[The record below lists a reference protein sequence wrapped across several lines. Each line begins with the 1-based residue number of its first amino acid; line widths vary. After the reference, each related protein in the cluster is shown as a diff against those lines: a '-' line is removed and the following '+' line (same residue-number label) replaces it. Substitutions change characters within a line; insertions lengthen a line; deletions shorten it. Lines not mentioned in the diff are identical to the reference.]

1 MNNQQRQKDVARR
14 IAGLSA
20 EKRALLEKRL
30 RQPAERTPASFR
42 EPLAII
48 GMGCRFPG
56 GANTPDIFWKLLMDG
71 YDGISEISADRRAWS
86 RLKDTGLAPHQIE
99 TLRWGGFVNDIQ
111 SFDSVFFNISP
122 READH
127 MDPQQRLLLMTA
139 VEALEAAGIP
149 LPALAGRPAGVYVG
163 IHSMSSDYY
172 WMQAADP
179 AAVDTYTATGG
190 AHCIV
195 ANRLSYFLDLRGPSM
210 VVDTACSSSLVA
222 VHMACQSLRAGECDL
237 AVTGGVNLIL
247 IPETSVSFSKLNFLA
262 PDGRCKVFDERA
274 NGFVR
279 SEGCGV
285 LVLKRLSQA
294 QKDNDQ
300 ILAVV
305 RGSAVNQ
312 DGASNGLT
320 APNGASQ
327 QKVIAAALQNGSVR
341 PEDVTYIET
350 HGTGTSLGDPI
361 EIEAIDSAYG
371 SRSGSAAPCY
381 LGAVKSN
388 IGHLEAAAGIAGLI
402 KTVLCLRHRKIPP
415 NIHFHKLN
423 PNIAIGASRMRI
435 PTEAIQW
442 EATQNG
448 RIGAVSSFGFGG
460 TNAHVLLQEYV
471 DETAAIQSSDN
482 QASPSRKVFL
492 LPLSAKSTASLN
504 ETVTRWQQYLSDD
517 TSPDASL
524 ENICHTASARRMHHE
539 FRLAVTGTTKRELAE
554 KLRRAPELPSPQIPS
569 PCESAGKSPGN
580 LVFVFSG
587 QGPQWFGMGRDLFER
602 EQVYRDMVLRI
613 DSLLEPLAQWSLVK
627 ELSADEAHTRLDKTE
642 VAQPA
647 IFAVQIGLV
656 ALWESWGIR
665 PEAAVGYG
673 MGEVAAA
680 HCSGVLSLEDAV
692 RVIYYRGRILQRT
705 QGKAMAASVGLTPQE
720 ADALIA
726 KYAGRVT
733 IAAVNSPTSVILTGE
748 PESLRNLL
756 QTLKGNRA
764 YERIPNG
771 DYVIHGPLAQA
782 YATEMI
788 QAVKDLQRETPTIG
802 LVSTV
807 SGNLGA
813 QDDFGP
819 HYWGRNI
826 GEPIRFAAAIKWLI
840 ANAYNTFMEIS
851 PQPMLLSHIS
861 QNLSAEKVDGKS
873 VATLQCRQD
882 GLQSLMETAG
892 ELYTVGHALNWR
904 VFYPRPARLAKLP
917 PYPWDLKRHWI
928 DDQDWKQE
936 VNDHSERKGKA
947 RTTAASGPS
956 EHAERFY
963 SLVWRRRDLVKAPA
977 ERQFVHPAGWLVF
990 DDRQGVGDQL
1000 RERLLAAGHACYT
1013 VQAGENF
1020 EVLENDRFTVN
1031 PTSSKDFG
1039 QLIQTIARE
1048 CKTQLHG
1055 AIHLWSLSSS
1065 EALYADGER
1074 IEAVAKRNCG
1084 SALLLQKYLAAQPKL
1099 ATARIWFVT
1108 AGAQPVE
1115 NGPVSLAVAQ
1125 APLWGFG
1132 RVVALDSPHVF
1143 GGLLDLDPDMEPEF
1157 SAQRLYNEIA
1167 YADGEE
1173 QIAVRGPHRFVAR
1186 LINQRPLRGEAG
1198 TCQFK
1203 RKASYLITGG
1213 LGRIGLKLA
1222 QWMAKQGAGHLVLL
1236 GRRCP
1241 AIKGGAPTDGISD
1254 ADDSKIA
1261 TIKALQQTGTQVHVV
1276 SADVGNLQQMT
1287 SLFERFGHDLPPLR
1301 GLVHAAGVITPTPLE
1316 KLNIDTLAS
1325 VFEAKIRGTWFLHE
1339 LSRSCNLD
1347 FFVLF
1352 SSAASI
1358 LGAKDLAH
1366 YAAANQFLDA
1376 FAHYG
1381 RCKGQPVLSINWGW
1395 WAGGWK
1401 DDQLVRHFNQAG
1413 LHALNDEDGM
1423 AALGELLAGESVQ
1436 SMYADIDWP
1445 QLAPVYEAKKK
1456 RPFLNE
1462 IRRAAKAVSSKR
1474 DTAHSLRDD
1483 LQTALP
1489 DGRFK
1494 ILRDFIRKKSA
1505 SLLGFK
1511 DPFDLD
1517 VKAGFFKIGMDSI
1530 MAVELQNCIE
1540 AATGLKLPA
1549 TVAFDYPTIV
1559 ALAGYVVDLISEPS
1573 PAAATGVGKAP
1584 SAANINPANVDPG
1597 YLFDREKLSENEL
1610 IDLIS
1615 EKLSEV
1621 GWSDQ

>member
-1 MNNQQRQKDVARR
+1 MNDPKRQSDVAQRL
-14 IAGLSA
+14 AGLSA

-30 RQPAERTPASFR
+30 RQPVKSAPADGR

-48 GMGCRFPG
+48 GMACRFPG
-56 GANTPDIFWKLLMDG
+56 GADTPDSFWKLLMDG
-71 YDGISEISADRRAWS
+71 YDGISTIPAERRTWT
-86 RLKDTGLAPHQIE
+86 RLQESGLGSQQIE
-99 TLRWGGFVNDIQ
+99 TLRWGGFVNDIA
-111 SFDSVFFNISP
+111 SFDPAFFNISP

-149 LPALAGRPAGVYVG
+149 LPELSGRPVGVYVG
-163 IHSMSSDYY
+163 IHSMSSDYF
-172 WMQAADP
+172 WLQGTRWDGI
-179 AAVDTYTATGG
+179 DTYTSTGV
-190 AHCIV
+190 AHSIV
-195 ANRLSYFLDLRGPSM
+195 ANRLSYSLDLRGPSLA
-210 VVDTACSSSLVA
+210 VDTACSSSLVA

-237 AVTGGVNLIL
+237 AVAGGVNLIL

-262 PDGRCKVFDERA
+262 PDGRCKVFDARA
-274 NGFVR
+274 DGFVR

-285 LVLKRLSQA
+285 LVLKQLSRAQA
-294 QKDNDQ
+294 DNDP
-300 ILAVV
+300 ILSVV

-327 QKVIAAALQNGSVR
+327 QAVIAAALRNGSVH
-341 PEDVTYIET
+341 PEEVSFIET
-350 HGTGTSLGDPI
+350 HGTGTALGDPI
-361 EIEAIDSAYG
+361 EVEAIDSAYG
-371 SRSGSAAPCY
+371 SRSGEAAPCY
-381 LGAVKSN
+381 LGAGKSN
-388 IGHLEAAAGIAGLI
+388 IGHLEAAAGVAGLI
-402 KTVLCLRHRKIPP
+402 KTVLCLRHRMIPP
-415 NIHFHKLN
+415 NIHFSKLN
-423 PNIAIGASRMRI
+423 PNIVLNDTRLRI
-435 PTEAIQW
+435 PTEAVSW
-442 EATQNG
+442 EANSNV

-460 TNAHVLLQEYV
+460 TNAHVILQEYV
-471 DETAAIQSSDN
+471 AEAAVTGKPNAPVSS
-482 QASPSRKVFL
+482 SRNVFL
-492 LPLSAKSTASLN
+492 LPLSAKSPTALKAMI
-504 ETVTRWQQYLSDD
+504 TRWQHYLGEDTASDE
-517 TSPDASL
+517 PL
-524 ENICHTASARRMHHE
+524 NNICYTAGVRRTHNK
-539 FRLAVTGTTKRELAE
+539 FRATFTGRTKGELVE
-554 KLRRAPELPSPQIPS
+554 KLQHVLGT
-569 PCESAGKSPGN
+569 ESFETAAGTKTGH

-587 QGPQWFGMGRDLFER
+587 QGSQWFGMGKELFER
-602 EQVYRDMVLRI
+602 EPVYRDMVERI
-613 DSLLEPLAQWSLVK
+613 DHLLKPLAQWSIVEALG
-627 ELSADEAHTRLDKTE
+627 ADEAQTRLDKSE

-665 PEAAVGYG
+665 PEAVVGYG

-692 RVIYYRGRILQRT
+692 RVIYHRGRILQRT

-726 KYAGRVT
+726 NYAGRVT

-756 QTLKGNRA
+756 QTLEVNRA

-771 DYVIHGPLAQA
+771 DYVLHGPPAQA

-788 QAVKDLQRETPTIG
+788 QAVKDLQRETPTIR

-813 QDDFGP
+813 QGDFGP

-851 PQPMLLSHIS
+851 PQPTLLSHIS
-861 QNLSAEKVDGKS
+861 QNLSAEKVDGKT

-936 VNDHSERKGKA
+936 GNDHSDRKGKA

-1000 RERLLAAGHACYT
+1000 RERLLAAGHACYM
-1013 VQAGENF
+1013 VQAGEHF
-1020 EVLENDRFTVN
+1020 EVLGNDRFTVN

-1048 CKTQLHG
+1048 CKIQLHG

-1084 SALLLQKYLAAQPKL
+1084 SVLLLQKYLAAQPKL
-1099 ATARIWFVT
+1099 ATARIWLVT

-1261 TIKALQQTGTQVHVV
+1261 TIKALQQAGTQVHVV

-1462 IRRAAKAVSSKR
+1462 ICRAAKAVSSKR

-1573 PAAATGVGKAP
+1573 PADATGVGKAP

-1597 YLFDREKLSENEL
+1597 YLFDRGKLSENEL
-1610 IDLIS
+1610 IDLLS

-1621 GWSDQ
+1621 GRLDQ